1 VPDLLNMD
9 EKKYYQ
15 INYDALIVGG
25 GIAGMESALT
35 LGDMGFSVLLVEKE
49 ASIGGKM
56 VLLSKVFPTLD
67 CASCISTPKM
77 AAVANHPKVTVFTYS
92 EIDGITRK
100 GDGSFG
106 VNLRRKPTFVDPSKC
121 TGCAQCEAVC
131 TVAIADQFNA
141 DLIARRAAH
150 IAFPQ
155 AVPKKALID
164 RRGTSPCSY
173 TCPAGV
179 KPHGYV
185 SLVRAGKYDEAFRLH
200 MEDAPLPGSLSRACY
215 APCEEECTRGY
226 LEGPV
231 PIRGIKRF
239 IVDHYYASHPKPE
252 YGPPEQLNGKKVAVV
267 GSGPAGLSAAYF
279 LARSGYT
286 VTIFESQSE
295 PGGIMR
301 WGIPSYRLPKDVLGR
316 DIKNITALG
325 VEIITNTKISS
336 IRSLKERGFD
346 AIFLAAGITCGRKL
360 SIPGE
365 DLRGIYDCMEFL
377 KSFNSN
383 NPIDLKDK
391 TVTVIGGGNAVID
404 PARVAL
410 RAGAK
415 RVCIQYRRGREEMLA
430 HEWEVQAAVREGVEF
445 QFLRTPTRF
454 IGGNGKLKALE
465 YISMELG
472 EPDESGRRRPV
483 PIEGSEKTVDVDVV
497 ILAIGMLPNTAP
509 FAPELELNRNGT
521 IKVNE
526 ATLETSLPAVFAG
539 GDAVTGPSMIV
550 QAIGQG
556 KQAAFYI
563 DRYLQGQPLD
573 GVHFDDRLP
582 MVDRES
588 ILAQSEGQVSS
599 RNPVAMVQKP
609 AEECAHS
616 FEEVET
622 TMSEGEARYSA
633 NRCLDCGGCSQ
644 CQQCVATCPADAIS
658 FDMRKEEQE
667 LNAGSVVIATG
678 FEVFDACRKP
688 ALGYGLFTNVIDAMQ
703 MDRILSPTRPYN
715 AVLRSSDGK
724 APSNIAF
731 VLCTGSRDQKV
742 DNRLCSRVCCM
753 YSLKQAQLLM
763 GALPLADITIYYI
776 DIRAFGKGYDEF
788 YEQAKGMGVYF
799 IKGKVARIEE
809 MENQNLKVHYEDME
823 GDGGL
828 KQAEHDLVV
837 LSVGLLPTRDAFC
850 LFKDGQL
857 EADPFFFVKEMD
869 EDLEP
874 GKTSIDGVFVAG
886 AASAARDIPDSILH
900 SGAAAAQVAAY
911 LKRGDNKK

>member
-1 VPDLLNMD
+1 M
-9 EKKYYQ
+9 
-15 INYDALIVGG
+15 NYDVLIVGG

-56 VLLSKVFPTLD
+56 ILLSKVFPTLD

-77 AAVANHPKVTVFTYS
+77 AATANHPNVKVLTYS
-92 EIDGITRK
+92 EIDNLARK
-100 GDGSFG
+100 EDGSFAA
-106 VNLRRKPTFVDPSKC
+106 NLRRKPTFVDPAKC
-121 TGCAQCEAVC
+121 TGCAQCEAAC
-131 TVAIADQFNA
+131 TVAIADQFHA

-155 AVPKKALID
+155 AVPKKAVID

-185 SLVRAGKYDEAFRLH
+185 SLVRTGKYDEAFRLH
-200 MEDAPLPGSLSRACY
+200 MEDAPLPGCLSRACY
-215 APCEEECTRGY
+215 APCEDECTRGS

-239 IVDHYYASHPKPE
+239 IVDRYYASHPEPE
-252 YGPPEQLNGKKVAVV
+252 YGPPEQPNGKKVAVV

-279 LARSGYT
+279 LARSGYS
-286 VTIFESQSE
+286 VTIFESQTE

-301 WGIPSYRLPKDVLGR
+301 WGIPSYRLPKDILDR

-325 VEIITNTKISS
+325 VEIMTNTQISS
-336 IRSLKERGFD
+336 LKPLKEQGFD
-346 AIFLAAGITCGRKL
+346 AIFLAAGITGGRRL
-360 SIPGE
+360 SVPGE
-365 DLRGIYDCMEFL
+365 DLSGVYDCMEFL
-377 KSFNSN
+377 KGFNSD
-383 NPIDLKDK
+383 NPIDLKGK
-391 TVTVIGGGNAVID
+391 TVAIIGGGNAAID

-415 RVCIQYRRGREEMLA
+415 RVYFQYRRGREEMPA
-430 HEWEVQAAVREGVEF
+430 HDWEVEAAAREGVEF

-454 IGGNGKLKALE
+454 IGENGNLRALE
-465 YISMELG
+465 YITMELG
-472 EPDESGRRRPV
+472 EPDESGRKRPV
-483 PIEGSEKTVDVDVV
+483 PVKGSEKTMDVDAV
-497 ILAIGMLPNTAP
+497 ILAIGLSPNTAP
-509 FAPELELNRNGT
+509 FSSELELNRNGT

-526 ATLETSLPAVFAG
+526 ETLETSLPYVFAG

-556 KQAAFYI
+556 RRASFYI
-563 DRYLQGQPLD
+563 DHYLQGQPL
-573 GVHFDDRLP
+573 GSFHFDERLP
-582 MVDRES
+582 MADRES
-588 ILAQSEGQVSS
+588 ILAQAQGRVSL
-599 RNPVAMVQKP
+599 RKPVEMGQKP
-609 AEECAHS
+609 AEECVHS

-622 TMSEGEARYSA
+622 TMSENEARYSA

-644 CQQCVATCPADAIS
+644 CQQCVATCPADAI
-658 FDMRKEEQE
+658 FFNMRSEEQE
-667 LNAGSVVIATG
+667 LSAGSVVIATG

-688 ALGYGLFTNVIDAMQ
+688 ALGYGRFTNVINAMQ

-715 AVLRSSDGK
+715 AVVRPSDGK

-809 MENQNLKVHYEDME
+809 TENQDLVVHYEDIE
-823 GDGGL
+823 GNGGM
-828 KQAEHDLVV
+828 KQTEHDLVV
-837 LSVGLLPTRDAFC
+837 LSVGLLPTQDALS

-857 EADPFFFVKEMD
+857 EADLFSYVKEID

-874 GKTSIDGVFVAG
+874 GKTSINGVFVAG

-911 LKRGDNKK
+911 LKRGGNNK

>member
-1 VPDLLNMD
+1 MNSDV
-9 EKKYYQ
+9 
-15 INYDALIVGG
+15 LIIGG

-35 LGDMGFSVLLVEKE
+35 LGDMGFNVLLVEKE

-77 AAVANHPKVTVFTYS
+77 AAVANHPNVKVVTYS
-92 EIDGITRK
+92 EIGDIVRRE
-100 GDGSFG
+100 DGSF
-106 VNLRRKPTFVDPSKC
+106 VANLNRKPTFVDASKC

-150 IAFPQ
+150 IAFTQ
-155 AVPKKALID
+155 AVPKKAIID
-164 RRGTSPCSY
+164 RKGTSPCSY

-179 KPHGYV
+179 KPHGYI

-200 MEDAPLPGSLSRACY
+200 MEDAPLPGCLSRACY
-215 APCEEECTRGY
+215 APCEEECTRGS

-239 IVDHYYASHPKPE
+239 IVDHYYAGHPQPE

-279 LARSGYT
+279 LARSGYSVT
-286 VTIFESQSE
+286 VFESQSE

-301 WGIPSYRLPKDVLGR
+301 WGIPSYRLPEDILYR

-325 VEIITNTKISS
+325 VEIITDTKISS
-336 IRSLKERGFD
+336 LKLLKEQGFD
-346 AIFLAAGITCGRKL
+346 AVFLAAGITCGRKL
-360 SIPGE
+360 SVPGE

-377 KSFNSN
+377 KSFKSDNH
-383 NPIDLKDK
+383 IDLKDK
-391 TVTVIGGGNAVID
+391 TVALIGGGNAVID

-410 RAGAK
+410 RAGAR
-415 RVCIQYRRGREEMLA
+415 RVCILYRRGREEMLA
-430 HEWEVQAAVREGVEF
+430 HDWEVEAATREGVEF
-445 QFLRTPTRF
+445 QFLRTPIRF
-454 IGGNGKLKALE
+454 IGDNGNLKAME
-465 YISMELG
+465 CISMELG
-472 EPDESGRRRPV
+472 EPDASGRRRPV
-483 PIEGSEKTVDVDVV
+483 PIEGSEKTMDVDVV
-497 ILAIGMLPNTAP
+497 ILAIGMQPNTAP
-509 FAPELELNRNGT
+509 FALEIELNRNGA
-521 IKVNE
+521 IQVNE
-526 ATLETSLPAVFAG
+526 ETLETSIPYAFAG

-556 KQAAFYI
+556 KRGAFYI

-573 GVHFDDRLP
+573 AVNFDDRLP
-582 MVDRES
+582 MVDRDS
-588 ILAQSEGQVSS
+588 ILAQAEGRVSL
-599 RNPVAMVQKP
+599 RKPVEMGQKP
-609 AEECAHS
+609 AEECARS
-616 FEEVET
+616 FEEVEI
-622 TMSEGEARYSA
+622 TMSESEARYSA

-658 FDMRKEEQE
+658 FDMRKGEQK
-667 LNAGSVVIATG
+667 LDVGSVVIATG
-678 FEVFDACRKP
+678 FEVFDACKKP
-688 ALGYGLFTNVIDAMQ
+688 ALGYGRFPNVINAMQ
-703 MDRILSPTRPYN
+703 MDRILAPTRPYN
-715 AVLRSSDGK
+715 AVVRPSDGK

-731 VLCTGSRDQKV
+731 VLCTGSRDQKA

-763 GALPLADITIYYI
+763 GSLPLADITIYYI

-799 IKGKVARIEE
+799 VKGKVARIEE
-809 MENQNLKVHYEDME
+809 TENQNLKVHYEDIE
-823 GDGGL
+823 GDGGI

-837 LSVGLLPTRDAFC
+837 LSVGLLPTRDALN
-850 LFKDGQL
+850 LFKNGQL
-857 EADPFFFVKEMD
+857 EADLFSYIREID

-911 LKRGDNKK
+911 LKRGGNNT